1 MVKSLSYKGR
11 VMQAKDISIFDM
23 PKLNE
28 MLNSANS
35 VDNIEKDAY
44 ERGFEVGEKAG
55 FAMGEEKAKIL
66 IEKMESI
73 ITELSTLKESTI
85 RELEQQIVEVIVSI
99 ARKIILSELSA
110 NPEQVVAMTKEALM
124 KIERIG
130 QITIKINPFLHEIF
144 IKNKPDILSI
154 HPDVLF
160 DIDPSAP
167 QYGSVVIG
175 PVEEIIVDIDDQIR
189 NLIKEMGD
197 KLAGNRSD

>member
-1 MVKSLSYKGR
+1 MKSLSYKGR

-23 PKLNE
+23 PKLSE
-28 MLNSANS
+28 MLNSAS
-35 VDNIEKDAY
+35 CVEGIEKDAY

-66 IEKMESI
+66 IGKMESL

-85 RELEQQIVEVIVSI
+85 KELEQQIVEVVVSI
-99 ARKIILSELSA
+99 ARKIILSELIT
-110 NPEQVVAMTKEALM
+110 NPEQIVAMTKEALM
-124 KIERIG
+124 KLERIG

-144 IKNKPDILSI
+144 MKNKPDILSI

-175 PVEEIIVDIDDQIR
+175 PVEEVIVDIDDQIR

-197 KLAGNRSD
+197 RLAGNRPD